1 MVYIHEDKM
10 FMFCHQTF
18 KNGYQWH
25 NSSAFFKKTS
35 FSFFS
40 APRFI
45 VNALLFEL
53 REIFQQI
60 SEGNKN
66 DKTVHRVLQNLETW
80 STSIK
85 EGGQRLSREPC
96 AIPLWH
102 RQRWE
107 NVGVIWERASQP
119 KFMKWFYLLSESK
132 LTTTRQGVRSSITPA
147 PGHRRM
153 EAGAGAGPQT
163 GFCADNRQVLLT
175 PSQLPPSPRADLGLR
190 CPSSGILTQTSLS
203 DNIVVRTVCVN
214 MWIKHLFCT
223 VCLIH
228 LKLNLW
234 GRSLDKV
241 RRAVQTISI
250 STYFLGVCLIL
261 IKAKCRGNLACSHLL
276 NSCSLKLERGFCHEE
291 PENTMEKVKRDQTG
305 LIWPPFSPDSQGLR
319 AVALVSI
326 FQRNSTSRMYT

>member
-1 MVYIHEDKM
+1 MCKKHSVNVHCSYYYCCYYSGLFTLSSVFGFLNFLKNFVY
-10 FMFCHQTF
+10 
-18 KNGYQWH
+18 
-25 NSSAFFKKTS
+25 FF
-35 FSFFS
+35 FRF
-40 APRFI
+40 PRFI
-45 VNALLFEL
+45 VYALLFEL

-66 DKTVHRVLQNLETW
+66 DKIVLQNLETW

-96 AIPLWH
+96 TIPLWH
-102 RQRWE
+102 TQQWE
-107 NVGVIWERASQP
+107 NVGVIWESAFQP

-132 LTTTRQGVRSSITPA
+132 LTTTPQGVRSSISPA

-153 EAGAGAGPQT
+153 EAGADAGPQT

-175 PSQLPPSPRADLGLR
+175 PSQLPPSSRADLGLR
-190 CPSSGILTQTSLS
+190 CPSSGIFTPTSLS
-203 DNIVVRTVCVN
+203 GNIVVRTVCVN

-223 VCLIH
+223 VCWIH

-276 NSCSLKLERGFCHEE
+276 NSC
-291 PENTMEKVKRDQTG
+291 
-305 LIWPPFSPDSQGLR
+305 
-319 AVALVSI
+319 
-326 FQRNSTSRMYT
+326 